1 MRIFPDMIGRVRRL
15 GDAFIADTAVVVG
28 DVTLSADVN
37 VWFGVVI
44 RGDDASIEIGAGTNI
59 QDNTVVHADIDMP
72 LRIGA
77 GVTVGHGAILHGI
90 EIGDHSLI
98 GMGAKLLGGSR
109 IGTSCIIGAGAVVAE
124 GVTVPDRSVVVG
136 VPGVV
141 RRQVTDPEAA
151 RLLLS
156 ATDYIARARSYLAGE

>member
-90 EIGDHSLI
+90 EIGDLV
-98 GMGAKLLGGSR
+98 ADNVVFDVDDY
-109 IGTSCIIGAGAVVAE
+109 GT
-124 GVTVPDRSVVVG
+124 
-136 VPGVV
+136 
-141 RRQVTDPEAA
+141 
-151 RLLLS
+151 L
-156 ATDYIARARSYLAGE
+156 